1 MGSGGVSLLY
11 RREKGKTR
19 MGEETYRGK
28 RERLGKRKG
37 GKGKGKGK
45 GRGNGRLSQKGWGL
59 TGGGVF
65 FLTGKKFF
73 SSWRNLFWTL
83 SSNRMLEEWLIGV
96 GRKHSSARSELSVS
110 PYGPIGAEIL
120 SGRIICLQ
128 VSRVGWPSC
137 FLQTSF
143 VRLLPHLVSF
153 PYRFRF
159 VIGG

>member
-19 MGEETYRGK
+19 MGEGTLRGK
-28 RERLGKRKG
+28 RKRLGKRKG

-45 GRGNGRLSQKGWGL
+45 GRGNGRLCQKAWGL

-96 GRKHSSARSELSVS
+96 GRNHSSARSELSVS
-110 PYGPIGAEIL
+110 
-120 SGRIICLQ
+120 
-128 VSRVGWPSC
+128 V
-137 FLQTSF
+137 
-143 VRLLPHLVSF
+143 
-153 PYRFRF
+153 
-159 VIGG
+159 

>member
-19 MGEETYRGK
+19 MGEETLRGK

-37 GKGKGKGK
+37 GKG
-45 GRGNGRLSQKGWGL
+45 RGNGRLCQKAWGL

-83 SSNRMLEEWLIGV
+83 SSNRMMEEWMTGV

-110 PYGPIGAEIL
+110 
-120 SGRIICLQ
+120 
-128 VSRVGWPSC
+128 V
-137 FLQTSF
+137 
-143 VRLLPHLVSF
+143 
-153 PYRFRF
+153 
-159 VIGG
+159 